1 MVGIELLS
9 HDSADLPPLPAPAL
23 AFCPMTSA
31 NSKPFTLY
39 GDVLPPSPMNVAIVL
54 NELGLEYNLAPV
66 DIPGGEH
73 KGPEFT
79 KLNPNGRIPALVD
92 HTNGDFVIWESG
104 AIILYLVERYDKD
117 KKLSVTAID
126 DKFVMIQWLFF
137 QTSGQGPYYGQAAWF
152 TRYHPE
158 KIPSAI
164 ERYQKEIVRVISVLD
179 SVLSKQDW
187 LVGGK
192 VTVADLCFV
201 PWNEGALNMFLNGLE
216 VDVQGQYPSFYKWHK
231 ALTQRPVVAKFM
243 ALQAQRLKEIQDKA

>member
-1 MVGIELLS
+1 M
-9 HDSADLPPLPAPAL
+9 AL
-23 AFCPMTSA
+23 T

-39 GDVLPPSPMNVAIVL
+39 GDVFPPSPMNVTIVL
-54 NELGLEYNLAPV
+54 NELGLEYNIVSV
-66 DIPGGEH
+66 DVANGEH

-79 KLNPNGRIPALVD
+79 KLNPNGRVPALVD
-92 HTNGDFVIWESG
+92 HLNGDFVIWESS
-104 AIILYLVERYDKD
+104 AIILYLVERYDKN
-117 KKLSVTAID
+117 KKLSVAVAD
-126 DKFVMIQWLFF
+126 DKFSMIQWLFF
-137 QTSGQGPYYGQAAWF
+137 QASGQGFVDLSSLPSCNENHTFYLSRPYFGQAAHF
-152 TRYHPE
+152 MRYHPK

-201 PWNEGALNMFLNGLE
+201 PWNRGALNMLLKDFDGL
-216 VDVQGQYPSFYKWHK
+216 DVQKQYPSFYRWHK

-243 ALQAQRLKEIQDKA
+243 ELQAQHLKEMQDKAQ